1 MEFCPFVILKI
12 TDSEEDK
19 TKVPKTGQMVKRRN
33 HSIFLS
39 FFFSPN
45 GFVPKGKTWVPQ
57 TGKRRR
63 YSLTHPLS
71 INFPS

>member
-39 FFFSPN
+39 FFFPQMGLFQKVKH
-45 GFVPKGKTWVPQ
+45 GFLRQGRGGGIP
-57 TGKRRR
+57 
-63 YSLTHPLS
+63 
-71 INFPS
+71 